1 MRFTFSEAQL
11 HYVTFDSKERLC
23 SMYPH
28 IRRNH
33 RACEWIRA
41 MTEKANQEFGQ
52 CMQKLSV
59 NEKKMYDETTVQR
72 TERHSVIEIY
82 FLIDC
87 M

>member
-1 MRFTFSEAQL
+1 MPGSLMNNCNGGIPQGINITTDCA
-11 HYVTFDSKERLC
+11 V
-23 SMYPH
+23 
-28 IRRNH
+28 
-33 RACEWIRA
+33 CEWIRA

-59 NEKKMYDETTVQR
+59 NEKRMYDETTVQR
-72 TERHSVIEIY
+72 TERHTVIEIY